1 VLADVPT
8 YKEKVM
14 TGRVTLF
21 LAILLGSAA
30 AGAHHSTT
38 HFSKEVTE
46 LEGTLVDLR
55 WRNPHIYFMLETE
68 EANGE
73 TKLWEL
79 EAGTIYMIGRAGVTR
94 DLFTVG
100 EKIRVAGNRSER
112 FDDKFWVENVL
123 TSDGREILVVATGE
137 PYFTDEIV
145 GSRNKW
151 TNEPFIQ
158 NDPPAAVDG
167 IFRVWSPATRDY
179 KTRLA
184 GDPENN
190 LGNITT
196 DAARE
201 AGASWDAYAFD
212 AACELPG
219 MPRVNHGPHPHQF
232 IQDGDDI
239 LLLAE
244 EFYLT
249 RTIHMGSDV
258 NPESEPHS
266 PLGYSVGRWA
276 DENTLLVETTRINF
290 PYMNLGGIGQSKDVK
305 VRERYVLGEDNKRLD
320 YEVIVE
326 DPGMLT
332 EPSIERGVW
341 LDIGETIDETYDCVP
356 EVAAIQR

>member
-1 VLADVPT
+1 VLIDVPT
-8 YKEKVM
+8 YEEKIM
-14 TGRVTLF
+14 TGRVALF

-38 HFSKEVTE
+38 HFSQAVTE

-55 WRNPHIYFMLETE
+55 WRNPHIHFILETE

-73 TKLWEL
+73 KKMWEL

-100 EKIRVAGNRSER
+100 ERIRVAGNRSER
-112 FDDKFWVENVL
+112 YDDKFWVENVL
-123 TSDGREILVVATGE
+123 TSAGREILVVANGE
-137 PYFTDEIV
+137 PYFTDKIV
-145 GSRNKW
+145 GSRSQW
-151 TNEPFIQ
+151 TNDAFIQ
-158 NDPPAAVDG
+158 SSLPPAG
-167 IFRVWSPATRDY
+167 NGFFRVWSPATSDY
-179 KTRLA
+179 ETSLT

-190 LGNITT
+190 LSNIAT

-232 IQDGDDI
+232 IEDGDDI

-249 RTIHMGSDV
+249 RTIHMGSDIE
-258 NPESEPHS
+258 PESVPHS

-290 PYMNLGGIGQSKDVK
+290 PYMNLGGIGQSKNVK
-305 VRERYVLGEDNKRLD
+305 IYERYVLSEDNKRLD

-326 DPGMLT
+326 DPGMIA
-332 EPSIERGVW
+332 EPLVERGVW

-356 EVAAIQR
+356 EVSANQ